1 MSEIKKGEHKLKE
14 EKRTIY
20 KIKMFYRSRN
30 DLVKLFDDYSSI
42 LSEVKYETTRGKGCL
57 KQMLQRLTISL
68 AQIAVDTFE
77 NLINEILQIMYSC
90 TKRKKLLKNYM
101 II

>member
-1 MSEIKKGEHKLKE
+1 
-14 EKRTIY
+14 
-20 KIKMFYRSRN
+20 MFYRSRK
-30 DLVKLFDDYSSI
+30 DLVKLFDDFSSI
-42 LSEVKYETTRGKGCL
+42 LSEVKYEIKGCF

-68 AQIAVDTFE
+68 AQIAVNTFE

>member
-1 MSEIKKGEHKLKE
+1 
-14 EKRTIY
+14 
-20 KIKMFYRSRN
+20 MFYRSRN

-42 LSEVKYETTRGKGCL
+42 LSEVKYEATRGKGCL

>member
-14 EKRTIY
+14 QKRTIY

-42 LSEVKYETTRGKGCL
+42 LSEVKYEATRGKGCL